1 MHCIL
6 PYPLTRNRSAHTV
19 WQRTRQHERTIWVL
33 QAVAA
38 ALVLA
43 ADDPRSLAGFYAALA
58 GTEPQPGLS
67 ASHWRL
73 ALPEAGWL
81 ELYRPSRSRPLPRQR
96 GRLAVCLR
104 RCGGLPELEAWIVQ
118 AESLGGQ
125 RLEPPRCEPFG
136 SEAWLLDPEGNGLLL
151 LVSAP

>member
-1 MHCIL
+1 M
-6 PYPLTRNRSAHTV
+6 
-19 WQRTRQHERTIWVL
+19 
-33 QAVAA
+33 AA

-58 GTEPQPGLS
+58 AVEPLPGLS
-67 ASHWRL
+67 ESHWRV

-81 ELYRPSRSRPLPRQR
+81 ELYKPSRARPLARQR

-104 RCGGLPELEAWIVQ
+104 RRGALPELEVWI
-118 AESLGGQ
+118 ARALNLGAQ
-125 RLEPPRCEPFG
+125 LLDPPRCESFG